1 MTYESGWQLR
11 GRCSTTDP
19 TEIRRLDQLFFSSAK
34 GRMSNS
40 NKQMINELCGT
51 CPVRHICFMDAL
63 VHDED
68 GVWGGTTKEERYSIN
83 RETLISAIDEALIQ
97 GWFQPHRL
105 SEKSPIH
112 EMLRLRRIATR
123 ASLVVVDQNLD
134 FDTVPDF
141 ELPQYVEPMAVA
153 F

>member
-1 MTYESGWQLR
+1 
-11 GRCSTTDP
+11 
-19 TEIRRLDQLFFSSAK
+19 
-34 GRMSNS
+34 MSNS